1 MIKILIIAGITYH
14 IVKFVGG
21 MDEEEVDSG

>member
-1 MIKILIIAGITYH
+1 MIKILIIAGITYQ

-21 MDEEEVDSG
+21 MDEEEVEGG